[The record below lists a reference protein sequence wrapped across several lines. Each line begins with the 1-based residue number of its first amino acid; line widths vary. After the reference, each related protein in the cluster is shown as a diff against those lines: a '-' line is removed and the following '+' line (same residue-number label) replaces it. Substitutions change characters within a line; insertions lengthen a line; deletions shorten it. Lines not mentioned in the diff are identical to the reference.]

1 MYTSITFCQRNSIK
15 LARWNIQKYKMN
27 IIEVQYKRLVTRQED
42 GIGWGNK
49 LSLYPI
55 TLAGFTLSAKN
66 TRAHYKP

>member
-1 MYTSITFCQRNSIK
+1 
-15 LARWNIQKYKMN
+15 MN

-66 TRAHYKP
+66 ARSLQAVI